1 MFTFSPSSEV
11 EKVNKSV
18 NSVNKPRP
26 LVPSPGR
33 TFPAES
39 DLIDELRI
47 RLHRCRGALF
57 KAEAQLAIV
66 TGERDRLA
74 EKLRITI

>member
-1 MFTFSPSSEV
+1 M
-11 EKVNKSV
+11 NNAA

-26 LVPSPGR
+26 LLPSPGR

-39 DLIDELRI
+39 DLIDELRF
-47 RLHRCRGALF
+47 RLRRCQGARF

-74 EKLRITI
+74 EKIKTLGI